1 MTLSI
6 DHVVILVNDLDAANA
21 DYAALGFTVIPGG
34 EHAGGATHNA
44 LISFADGS
52 YLELIAFK
60 RSEPKHFWW
69 RHTSI
74 GPGLIDFALLP
85 SDIAVEIAAMA
96 QRGLIYRGP
105 TPGGRLRLDGQRIAW
120 QMGMPPNSALPFLCA
135 DVTPRALRVP
145 SGSAWRHANGVT
157 GVAGL
162 TVVVNDLTMSAA
174 SYRMLL
180 GCVEQRQATKAIGS
194 DKIEPGTQIVAFSV
208 GNVVLTLAEP
218 PPGSRDSLRERLDAR
233 GDGIYALQLHSVD
246 PTSSG
251 ALDLKCTHGA
261 RIEIVA

>member
-6 DHVVILVNDLDAANA
+6 DHVVILVNNLDAASA
-21 DYAALGFTVIPGG
+21 DYTALGFTVVPGG

-60 RSEPKHFWW
+60 RPEPKHPWW

-85 SDIAVEIAAMA
+85 SDIAIEIAAMA
-96 QRGLIYRGP
+96 QRGLVYRGP
-105 TPGGRLRLDGQRIAW
+105 TPGGRLRPDGQRIDW
-120 QMGMPPNSALPFLCA
+120 QMGMPPTSALPFLCA
-135 DVTPRALRVP
+135 DVTPRTLRAP
-145 SGSAWRHANGVT
+145 SEPAWSHANGVT
-157 GVAGL
+157 GIAGL
-162 TVVVNDLTMSAA
+162 TIAVSDLTMSAA

-180 GCVEQRQATKAIGS
+180 GRVEQRQATRAIGS
-194 DKIEPGTQIVAFSV
+194 DKIEPGTQSVVFSI
-208 GNVVLTLAEP
+208 GNAILTLAEP
-218 PPGSRDSLRERLDAR
+218 PPDSRDSLRERLDAR
-233 GDGIYALQLHSVD
+233 GEGIYSLQLHSND
-246 PTSSG
+246 TTSSG
-251 ALDLKCTHGA
+251 VLDLECTHGA